1 MRERKGA
8 RAQWSFQWRG
18 GGMENVLRM
27 HLRARCYARLI
38 DLFNAKEMKGFRCC
52 QNRLMMSKGHQ
63 SLFAAGRRG
72 RGACATRGSS
82 GQGTG
87 IRHIACKMSV
97 LAFDDSKCTF
107 ERGFPSFHAH
117 VMAVAE

>member
-1 MRERKGA
+1 MRLRV
-8 RAQWSFQWRG
+8 RWR
-18 GGMENVLRM
+18 
-27 HLRARCYARLI
+27 ARLI
-38 DLFNAKEMKGFRCC
+38 DLLNAIEIKGFRSC
-52 QNRLMMSKGHQ
+52 QNHFPKSQRRQRRFL
-63 SLFAAGRRG
+63 ACRRG

-107 ERGFPSFHAH
+107 ERGCPAFRPR
-117 VMAVAE
+117 VMGVAE